1 LAVYSSENYLIF
13 LLLCRFVSLNFP
25 HAPTVLVDN
34 MSTRVPAGA
43 AATDGSALGPLP
55 EVTEVRLVGLGLAG
69 RRPLLLAR
77 TKDKELILYQ
87 AYQYHS
93 PALAADQL
101 KVR

>member
-1 LAVYSSENYLIF
+1 ME
-13 LLLCRFVSLNFP
+13 
-25 HAPTVLVDN
+25 T
-34 MSTRVPAGA
+34 GA
-43 AATDGSALGPLP
+43 ASLGPVPP

-77 TKDKELILYQ
+77 TKDREMVLYQ

-101 KVR
+101 KVRSDQAF